1 MEEEDPGWH
10 GSHPISSHSPAALAM
25 EDRARRECFTEL
37 GRTPK
42 SPLLAPVH
50 LILSKLCKA
59 GRIVGGNQGSE
70 RRSDSPKVKK
80 GKHSGGARIHT

>member
-1 MEEEDPGWH
+1 MNGGRRPWH

-25 EDRARRECFTEL
+25 EDRAQCERFTEL

-42 SPLLAPVH
+42 SPPLAPVH

-59 GRIVGGNQGSE
+59 GRIVGENQGSE
-70 RRSDSPKVKK
+70 RRSDLPKVIK
-80 GKHSGGARIHT
+80 GKHNGGARIHT